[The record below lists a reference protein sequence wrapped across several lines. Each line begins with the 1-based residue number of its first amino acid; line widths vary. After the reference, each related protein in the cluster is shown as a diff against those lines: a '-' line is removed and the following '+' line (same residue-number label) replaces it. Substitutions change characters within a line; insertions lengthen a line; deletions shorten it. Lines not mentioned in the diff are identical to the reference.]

1 MNVEIQNEID
11 NIKKSPSAVLIF
23 QTLQNYL
30 EKEKKKRLH
39 FYETVREDQKAEF
52 INGKIIIHSPVK
64 LRHSNAS
71 FFLANLIHNYLSD
84 KNIGVVHH
92 EKLMIR
98 LTRNDYEPDICY
110 FSKEK
115 SKNFKP
121 DQLLFPAPDFVVEVI
136 SKSSE
141 KTDRAIKYTD
151 YQNHDVKEYWI
162 INPENEFVEQYFLKN
177 DEYELIQK
185 TSSGQIRSFVID
197 GFEIPVKAIFNKEI
211 NFQTM
216 KELI

>member
-71 FFLANLIHNYLSD
+71 FFLANLIQLF
-84 KNIGVVHH
+84 IG
-92 EKLMIR
+92 
-98 LTRNDYEPDICY
+98 
-110 FSKEK
+110 
-115 SKNFKP
+115 
-121 DQLLFPAPDFVVEVI
+121 
-136 SKSSE
+136 
-141 KTDRAIKYTD
+141 
-151 YQNHDVKEYWI
+151 
-162 INPENEFVEQYFLKN
+162 
-177 DEYELIQK
+177 
-185 TSSGQIRSFVID
+185 
-197 GFEIPVKAIFNKEI
+197 
-211 NFQTM
+211 
-216 KELI
+216 

>member
-185 TSSGQIRSFVID
+185 TSSGQIR
-197 GFEIPVKAIFNKEI
+197 

>member
-1 MNVEIQNEID
+1 
-11 NIKKSPSAVLIF
+11 
-23 QTLQNYL
+23 
-30 EKEKKKRLH
+30 
-39 FYETVREDQKAEF
+39 
-52 INGKIIIHSPVK
+52 
-64 LRHSNAS
+64 
-71 FFLANLIHNYLSD
+71 
-84 KNIGVVHH
+84 
-92 EKLMIR
+92 MIR